1 MLPFRR
7 DSGSGIRGPS
17 LKIAIDVR
25 KWRDYGIGTYVRNL
39 VRHLAQ
45 LDTETSYLLFCNPAD
60 EATLRDMAAN
70 FVPVVDRS
78 ARYGIREHFSIP
90 LKLRRLGA
98 ELLHSP
104 HYVRPLL
111 CTIPSVVT
119 IHDCIHLLFP
129 QYLPSRLAYRYA
141 RYVMGSAVRRS
152 ALVYTVSQASRDD
165 ILRFYP
171 WADPEKVRVVP
182 NAIDAELLV
191 DPGEEERARVRERYQ
206 IHGRF
211 VLFAGNV
218 KPHKNLERLIRAFA
232 RVRAQKGK
240 EDLRLVL
247 LGDDVSRY
255 NSLRRTVEAVGLR
268 QDVRFFGFVPHRTL
282 AALYRMASLFA
293 FPSLYEGFGLP
304 PLEAMACGTPVVTSR
319 ISSLPE
325 VVGDGALLVDPYSE
339 EAIAQGMQRVLD
351 EPELRRGLV
360 ERGLLRAAAFSWER
374 SVRAIHDGYLKVLGR
389 PLPPAA
395 LEATS

>member
-1 MLPFRR
+1 MLFCLLDLWPM
-7 DSGSGIRGPS
+7 
-17 LKIAIDVR
+17 KIAVDVR
-25 KWRDYGIGTYVRNL
+25 KWRDFGIGTYVRNL
-39 VRHLAQ
+39 VRHLAKI
-45 LDTETSYLLFCNPAD
+45 DRETTYLLFCNPAD
-60 EATLRDMAAN
+60 EPTLRDMAEN
-70 FVPVVDRS
+70 FVPVVDGS
-78 ARYGIREHFSIP
+78 AHYRLREHFAIP

-111 CTIPSVVT
+111 CTVPSVVT

-129 QYLPSRLAYRYA
+129 QYLPNRMAYRYA
-141 RYVMGSAVRRS
+141 RFVMGSAVRQS
-152 ALVYTVSQASRDD
+152 DLVFTVSEASRAD

-171 WADPEKVRVVP
+171 ATDPAKVHVVP
-182 NAIDAELLV
+182 NAIDAELLQ
-191 DPGEEERARVRERYQ
+191 DPGPEETERVRERYQ
-206 IHGRF
+206 IRGRF

-232 RVRAQKGK
+232 RVRGQEGN

-247 LGDDVSRY
+247 IGDDVSRY
-255 NSLRRTVEAVGLR
+255 ASLRRTADEAGVR
-268 QDVRFFGFVPHRTL
+268 QDVRFFGFVPHQTL
-282 AALYRMASLFA
+282 AALYRMATVFA

-339 EAIAQGMQRVLD
+339 DAIGQGIARLLD
-351 EPELRRGLV
+351 DEDLRARLV
-360 ERGLLRAAAFSWER
+360 ERGLERAACYSWER
-374 SVRAIHDGYLKVLGR
+374 SVRQIHAGYLKVLGR
-389 PLPPAA
+389 PVPATA
-395 LEATS
+395 EATS

>member
-1 MLPFRR
+1 MLLFLR
-7 DSGSGIRGPS
+7 DLGP

-25 KWRDYGIGTYVRNL
+25 KWRDYGIGTYVRNV
-39 VRHLAQ
+39 VRHLAR
-45 LDTETSYLLFCNPAD
+45 LDRETTYLLFCNPAD
-60 EATLRDMAAN
+60 ESTLRDLAEN
-70 FVPVVDRS
+70 FVPVVEGAS
-78 ARYGIREHFSIP
+78 GYGLREHVSIP

-98 ELLHSP
+98 DLLHSP

-111 CTIPSVVT
+111 CTVPSVVT

-129 QYLPSRLAYRYA
+129 QYLPNRMAFRYA
-141 RYVMGSAVRRS
+141 RFVMGNAIRKS
-152 ALVYTVSQASRDD
+152 ALVFTVSEASRAD

-171 WADPEKVRVVP
+171 ATDPHKVHVVP
-182 NAIDAELLV
+182 NAIDAELLE
-191 DPGEEERARVRERYQ
+191 DPGPEETERVRERYQ
-206 IHGRF
+206 IRGRF

-232 RVRAQKGK
+232 RVRGQEGN

-247 LGDDVSRY
+247 LGDDVGRY
-255 NSLRRTVEAVGLR
+255 ASLRRTADEAGVR
-268 QDVRFFGFVPHRTL
+268 QDVRFFGFVPHQTL
-282 AALYRMASLFA
+282 AALYRMATVFA

-339 EAIAQGMQRVLD
+339 EEIAVGITRVLD
-351 EPELRRGLV
+351 DEDLRRRLI
-360 ERGLLRAAAFSWER
+360 ERGLERAASFSWER
-374 SVRAIHDGYLKVLGR
+374 SVRQIHTGYWRALGR
-389 PLPPAA
+389 PVPAEA
-395 LEATS
+395 EATS

>member
-1 MLPFRR
+1 MGL
-7 DSGSGIRGPS
+7 GAM
-17 LKIAIDVR
+17 KIAIDAR
-25 KWRDYGIGTYVRNL
+25 KWRDYGIGTYVRNV

-45 LDTETSYLLFCNPAD
+45 IDRETTYLLFCNPAD
-60 EATLRDMAAN
+60 ESALRDLAEN
-70 FVPVVDRS
+70 FVPVVDSS
-78 ARYGIREHFSIP
+78 AGYSLREHVSLP
-90 LKLRRLGA
+90 LKLRSLGA

-104 HYVRPLL
+104 HYVRPLF

-129 QYLPSRLAYRYA
+129 QYLPNRMAFRYA
-141 RYVMGSAVRRS
+141 RFVMGSAIRNSSIVF
-152 ALVYTVSQASRDD
+152 TVSEASRAD

-171 WADPEKVRVVP
+171 STDPAKVHVVP

-191 DPGEEERARVRERYQ
+191 DPGEAERDRVRERYQ
-206 IHGRF
+206 IRGRF

-232 RVRAQKGK
+232 RVRCQEGN

-247 LGDDVSRY
+247 IGDDVSRY
-255 NSLRRTVEAVGLR
+255 ASLRRTADEAGVR
-268 QDVRFFGFVPHRTL
+268 QEVRFFGFVPHETL
-282 AALYRMASLFA
+282 AALYRMATVFA

-325 VVGDGALLVDPYSE
+325 VVGDGALLVDPYNE
-339 EAIAQGMQRVLD
+339 DDIAQGIARLLD
-351 EPELRRGLV
+351 DQDLRARLV
-360 ERGLLRAAAFSWER
+360 ERGLERAASYSWAR
-374 SVRAIHDGYLKVLGR
+374 SARQIHAGYLKALGR
-389 PLPPAA
+389 TEPATA
-395 LEATS
+395 EATS

>member
-1 MLPFRR
+1 M
-7 DSGSGIRGPS
+7 
-17 LKIAIDVR
+17 KIAIDAR
-25 KWRDYGIGTYVRNL
+25 KWRDYGIGTYVRNV

-45 LDTETSYLLFCNPAD
+45 IDRETTYLLFCNPAD
-60 EATLRDMAAN
+60 ESALRDLAEN
-70 FVPVVDRS
+70 FVPVVDTSPGYRV
-78 ARYGIREHFSIP
+78 REHISLP
-90 LKLRRLGA
+90 LKLRRYGA

-104 HYVRPLL
+104 HYVRPLF

-129 QYLPSRLAYRYA
+129 QYLPNRMAFRYA
-141 RYVMGSAVRRS
+141 RYVMGSAIRNSSIVF
-152 ALVYTVSQASRDD
+152 TVSEASRAD

-171 WADPEKVRVVP
+171 STDPAKVHVVP

-191 DPGEEERARVRERYQ
+191 DPGEAERDRVRERYQ
-206 IHGRF
+206 IRGRF

-232 RVRAQKGK
+232 RVRCQEGN

-247 LGDDVSRY
+247 IGDDVSRY
-255 NSLRRTVEAVGLR
+255 ASLRRTAEEVGVR
-268 QDVRFFGFVPHRTL
+268 QDVRFFGFVPHETL
-282 AALYRMASLFA
+282 AALYRMATVFA

-339 EAIAQGMQRVLD
+339 DDIARGISRVLD
-351 EPELRRGLV
+351 DEDLRARLV
-360 ERGLLRAAAFSWER
+360 ERGLERAAGYSWTR
-374 SVRAIHDGYLKVLGR
+374 SVRQIHAGYLKALGR
-389 PLPPAA
+389 PVPATA
-395 LEATS
+395 EATS

>member
-1 MLPFRR
+1 M
-7 DSGSGIRGPS
+7 
-17 LKIAIDVR
+17 KIAIDVR
-25 KWRDYGIGTYVRNL
+25 KWRDYGIGTYVRNV
-39 VRHLAQ
+39 VRHLAR
-45 LDTETSYLLFCNPAD
+45 LDHETTYLLFCSPAD
-60 EATLRDMAAN
+60 ESALRDMAEN
-70 FVPVVDRS
+70 FVPVVDGSSHYRL
-78 ARYGIREHFSIP
+78 REHVSLP

-111 CTIPSVVT
+111 CPVPSVVT

-129 QYLPSRLAYRYA
+129 QYLPNRMAYNYA
-141 RYVMGSAVRRS
+141 RFMMGSAIRNS
-152 ALVYTVSQASRDD
+152 AIVFTVSEASRAD

-171 WADPEKVRVVP
+171 ETDPAKVHVVP
-182 NAIDAELLV
+182 NAIDAELLL
-191 DPGEEERARVRERYQ
+191 DPGEEERERVRERYQ
-206 IHGRF
+206 LRSRF

-232 RVRAQKGK
+232 RVRGQEGN

-255 NSLRRTVEAVGLR
+255 GSLRRTADEAGVR
-268 QDVRFFGFVPHRTL
+268 QDVRFFGFVPHETL
-282 AALYRMASLFA
+282 AALYRMATVFA

-319 ISSLPE
+319 LSSLPE

-339 EAIAQGMQRVLD
+339 DDIAHGIARLLD
-351 EPELRRGLV
+351 DQDLRARLV
-360 ERGLLRAAAFSWER
+360 ERGLERAASFSWER
-374 SVRAIHDGYLKVLGR
+374 SVREIHSGYLKALGR
-389 PLPPAA
+389 PVPATA
-395 LEATS
+395 EATS

>member
-1 MLPFRR
+1 MGL
-7 DSGSGIRGPS
+7 GAM
-17 LKIAIDVR
+17 KIAIDAR
-25 KWRDYGIGTYVRNL
+25 KWRDYGIGTYVRNV

-45 LDTETSYLLFCNPAD
+45 IDRETTYLLFCNPAD
-60 EATLRDMAAN
+60 ESALRDLAEN
-70 FVPVVDRS
+70 FVPVVDSS
-78 ARYGIREHFSIP
+78 AGYSLREHISLP
-90 LKLRRLGA
+90 LKLRSLGA

-129 QYLPSRLAYRYA
+129 QYLPNRMAFRYA
-141 RYVMGSAVRRS
+141 RFVMGSAIRNSSIVF
-152 ALVYTVSQASRDD
+152 TVSEASRAD

-171 WADPEKVRVVP
+171 STDPAKVHVVP

-191 DPGEEERARVRERYQ
+191 DPGEAERERVRERYQ
-206 IHGRF
+206 IRGRF

-232 RVRAQKGK
+232 RVRCQEGN
-240 EDLRLVL
+240 EDLRLVVI
-247 LGDDVSRY
+247 GDDVSRY
-255 NSLRRTVEAVGLR
+255 ASLRRTADEAGVR
-268 QDVRFFGFVPHRTL
+268 QEVRFFGFVPHETL
-282 AALYRMASLFA
+282 AALYRMATVFA

-325 VVGDGALLVDPYSE
+325 VVGDGALLVDPYNE
-339 EAIAQGMQRVLD
+339 DDIAQGIARVLD
-351 EPELRRGLV
+351 DEDLRARLV
-360 ERGLLRAAAFSWER
+360 ERGLERAASYSWAR
-374 SVRAIHDGYLKVLGR
+374 SVRQIHAGYMKALGR
-389 PLPPAA
+389 TVPATA
-395 LEATS
+395 EATS